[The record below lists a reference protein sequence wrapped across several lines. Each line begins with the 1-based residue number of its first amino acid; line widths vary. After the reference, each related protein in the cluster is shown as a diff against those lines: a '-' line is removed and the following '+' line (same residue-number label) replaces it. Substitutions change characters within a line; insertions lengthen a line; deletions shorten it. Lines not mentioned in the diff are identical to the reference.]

1 MKSQFKA
8 LSDEDLVEAFSPIA
22 QRLGEIV
29 VNWLPGGAKET
40 RRLFALED
48 EIRGRGREARLKLAP
63 PLHSDYRFVRYYAA
77 QELIGLLPEKCRSII
92 EENTRECDAIA
103 GDARGFLR
111 AIDEGTYKPE

>member
-1 MKSQFKA
+1 MASCLKA
-8 LSDEDLVEAFSPIA
+8 LSDEKLVEKFSSIA
-22 QRLGEIV
+22 QCLGEIV

-63 PLHSDYRFVRYYAA
+63 LLHSDSRFVRYYAA
-77 QELIGLLPEKCRSII
+77 QELIGLLPKECRPII
-92 EENTRECDAIA
+92 EENTREFDAIA